1 MRKSGLAGTRWRAE
15 SGLSLKTRGFA
26 VSHDAV
32 AVIKGSRVARTSRS
46 SIVGLSE
53 TYLAS
58 ATARCDIRRISFNYA
73 PTIPRRSHARRCRHR
88 AHEQLGSLSNPG
100 AGWGSRGVEWL
111 GGGEACAGPAP
122 MVSCR
127 NWLGGCAHGSTAGPK
142 PDLSFSSFYHHN
154 ICLRIIHP
162 LTYID
167 SGMAACV

>member
-1 MRKSGLAGTRWRAE
+1 MRKSGLAGVRWRAE
-15 SGLSLKTRGFA
+15 SLKKRGFA
-26 VSHDAV
+26 PVSHNGV
-32 AVIKGSRVARTSRS
+32 AVIKGSRAARTSRS

-53 TYLAS
+53 TSTS
-58 ATARCDIRRISFNYA
+58 ATARCDVRRISFNYA

-122 MVSCR
+122 MASCR
-127 NWLGGCAHGSTAGPK
+127 NWLGGMCAWFHCKPEAGSV
-142 PDLSFSSFYHHN
+142 LSSFYHHN